1 LWIDGGAN
9 LLGIWDTSG
18 EIRYLSGL
26 QFGLSVPFLF
36 IPILQSKEF
45 SREEP
50 KLTGSLRNWFDFG
63 LLFALGLF
71 FLLALRSAWGMIFW
85 PVLSFL
91 DAAGIA
97 CLATISF
104 SSTIKLLKLCV
115 PPRQGARSVAGL
127 APFKEES
134 TTTGSLE

>member
-1 LWIDGGAN
+1 
-9 LLGIWDTSG
+9 
-18 EIRYLSGL
+18 
-26 QFGLSVPFLF
+26 
-36 IPILQSKEF
+36 
-45 SREEP
+45 
-50 KLTGSLRNWFDFG
+50 
-63 LLFALGLF
+63 
-71 FLLALRSAWGMIFW
+71 MIFW